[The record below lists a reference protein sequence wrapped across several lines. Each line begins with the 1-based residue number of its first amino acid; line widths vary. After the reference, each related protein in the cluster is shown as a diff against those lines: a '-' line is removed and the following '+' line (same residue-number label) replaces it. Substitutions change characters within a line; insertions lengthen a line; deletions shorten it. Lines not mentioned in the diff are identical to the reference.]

1 MQQPNS
7 EQIYEQIA
15 ENIILHIGLGSQKD
29 TVTTLSKW
37 LGVTETAIYNK
48 LKGRSKFT
56 VEEIH
61 HICSRGNL
69 ALDNVFA
76 ISTFNRGFVP
86 FFADGLK
93 FKPRSYDDFLNN
105 IINYYSKIQQ
115 LTNVHGYFLANE
127 VPLFHF
133 LSFPHLMYLKMHIWN
148 DINWHMPNVS
158 QNYDSRSFIKSP
170 EITMAIKVL
179 KEQFHSFPDTEIWN
193 PYMLDNTISQYL
205 YLRDSGI
212 IIDRDDIK
220 MIEHEFEKLI
230 DHLEALTMSGIK
242 PENARGKSLPLEIYI
257 TDLSVGSE
265 VILVLSD
272 DFNMLFQQ
280 IDVPN
285 YMQTTHDAMIKCQ
298 YAFFKNVKEKSV
310 HITKAGEREK
320 RVFFARMRAQLSRLK
335 QHND

>member
-1 MQQPNS
+1 MQMPNS
-7 EQIYEQIA
+7 DQIYEQIA
-15 ENIILHIGLGSQKD
+15 DNIILHIGLGSQKD

-48 LKGRSKFT
+48 LRGRSKFT

-61 HICSRGNL
+61 QICTKGNI
-69 ALDNVFA
+69 ALDNIFA

-115 LTNVHGYFLANE
+115 LKNVHGYFLANE

-133 LSFPHLMYLKMHIWN
+133 LSFPYLNYLKMYIWN
-148 DINWHMPNVS
+148 DINWRMPNVTEK
-158 QNYDSRSFIKSP
+158 YDTRSFIKSP
-170 EITMAIKVL
+170 EITMASKVL

-193 PYMLDNTISQYL
+193 PYMLDNTISQYI

-212 IIDRDDIK
+212 ISEKDDIK
-220 MIEHEFEKLI
+220 MIELEFAKLI
-230 DHLEALTMSGIK
+230 DYLEALTASGMK
-242 PENARGKSLPLEIYI
+242 PENARGKSMPLEIYI

-265 VILVLSD
+265 IILVLSD
-272 DFNMLFQQ
+272 DFNMMFQQ

-298 YAFFKNVKEKSV
+298 YAFFNKVKEKSV

-320 RVFFARMRAQLSRLK
+320 RVFFSRMRAQLSRLK
-335 QHND
+335 TSSE